1 MANNSHKSTLRED
14 ISSLSSHF
22 FVLFSQF
29 SCHLL
34 CDLQLLDS
42 SSSSSSSSS
51 YYYYY
56 YYQFEHLQ
64 MRIGISISN

>member
-22 FVLFSQF
+22 FVLFSQL

-34 CDLQLLDS
+34 CDLHLLDYS
-42 SSSSSSSSS
+42 SSSS
-51 YYYYY
+51 YYY

>member
-22 FVLFSQF
+22 FVLFSQL

-34 CDLQLLDS
+34 CDLQLLDY
-42 SSSSSSSSS
+42 SS
-51 YYYYY
+51 YFY

>member
-22 FVLFSQF
+22 FVLFSQL

-34 CDLQLLDS
+34 CDLQLLDYS
-42 SSSSSSSSS
+42 SS
-51 YYYYY
+51 YYYY